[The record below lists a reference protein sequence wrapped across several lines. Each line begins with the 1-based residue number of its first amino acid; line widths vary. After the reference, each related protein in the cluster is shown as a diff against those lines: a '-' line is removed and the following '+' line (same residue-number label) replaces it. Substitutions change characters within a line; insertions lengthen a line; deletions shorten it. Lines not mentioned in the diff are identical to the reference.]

1 MTAVFVTGASG
12 FIAQHIVQLLLDKK
26 YSVCGTVRTR
36 AQGERLRRNFDS
48 DKFSFEVVADIG
60 RPDALKEALE
70 RHPEVTVF
78 LHTASP
84 FTFKV
89 EDVERDL
96 LLPAVN
102 GTKNA
107 MLAVVKY
114 APQVKQVVVTSSYAA
129 LALAAAEM
137 DPLATIS
144 ELTWNDAD
152 WDSAK
157 KNAVAGYFGS
167 KKFAEEAA
175 WDFFRQNRAQ
185 INFDLNCVLPLYV
198 FGPQA
203 FDENVE
209 GRATL
214 NTSLEIINRIVK
226 LKTNDRLPNYFGSF
240 IDVRDVAMAHL
251 LAFERADILQ
261 ERLLLANGRFVT
273 QDILDIV
280 NKKFPTLQGRI
291 PRGSPG
297 TGAAA
302 NAKLAKVDNTRTRNL
317 LKFEFMPLE
326 QSVVDLVFQLQSAN
340 AEREQK
346 L

>member
-1 MTAVFVTGASG
+1 MTTVFVTGASG

-36 AQGERLRRNFDS
+36 AQGERLRRNFES
-48 DKFSFEVVADIG
+48 DKFSFEVVPDIS
-60 RPDALKEALE
+60 RPDAFKDALE

-107 MLAVVKY
+107 LLAVVKY

-175 WDFFRQNRAQ
+175 WNFFRQNRAQ

-214 NTSLEIINRIVK
+214 NTSLEIINRIIK
-226 LKTNDRLPNYFGSF
+226 LKPNDRLPNYFGSF

-280 NKKFPTLQGRI
+280 NDKFPTLQGRI
-291 PRGSPG
+291 PRGNSG
-297 TGAAA
+297 SGAAA
-302 NAKLAKVDNTRTRNL
+302 IAKLAKVDNTRTRNL